1 MPATWPVPGPRND
14 PPEPW
19 RDGMSMRR
27 AGLLFA
33 ALILP
38 GSGACR
44 QHAASGPARSASEV
58 EQLFLADQADRTPP
72 ADGRQLTDAE
82 FQAVGARD
90 LARLA
95 RAKELYRHNRLS
107 TPRDYYHAAVI
118 LQHSWDST
126 TAADDHLLAH
136 ELAIIAFVGK
146 VPGAGYLVAAS
157 EDRFLQD
164 DLHRKQRFGTQF
176 PPDSGLEAG
185 EGVTDS
191 LRARFD
197 VPSLATLRARH

>member
-1 MPATWPVPGPRND
+1 M
-14 PPEPW
+14 
-19 RDGMSMRR
+19 
-27 AGLLFA
+27 LA
-33 ALILP
+33 ALLLLALA
-38 GSGACR
+38 GCDSEG
-44 QHAASGPARSASEV
+44 ASGQRPASREV
-58 EQLFLADQADRTPP
+58 EQLFRADQADRTPP
-72 ADGRQLTDAE
+72 ADGRQLTQEE
-82 FQAVGARD
+82 FLAVGARD
-90 LARLA
+90 LVRLK
-95 RAKELYRHNRLS
+95 RAKEIYRLNLLTS
-107 TPRDYYHAAVI
+107 PQDFYHAAVI

-136 ELAIIAFVGK
+136 ELAIVAFAGK

-197 VPSLATLRARH
+197 VPSLAELRSRK